1 LEGLNKCKEKNLKT
15 DKKSILKDYDDWKKK
30 VYSETIKKN
39 PERKSEFTT
48 ASFIPIKE
56 LYTPDDITAE
66 YDEKLGYPGQY
77 PFTRG
82 IQPTMFRGKFW
93 TMRQYAGFGSAKE
106 SNQRY
111 KYLLQQGQSGLS
123 VAFDLPTQIGYD
135 SDDPMAFG
143 EVGKVGVAIDTLA
156 DMEILFDKIPLDKVS
171 TSMTINAP
179 ASVLLAMYIA
189 VSEKQGIGKD
199 KISGTIQNDIL
210 KEYIARG
217 TYIYPPKP
225 SMRLITNIFEY
236 CANEMPRWN
245 TISISGYHIREAGS
259 TAAQEIGFTLAN
271 GIAYVDAA
279 LKTGLDVDTFGQRL
293 SFFFNAH
300 NDLLEEVAK
309 YRAARRLWARL
320 MKERFKAKNP
330 KSMMLRFHSQT
341 AGSTLT
347 AQQVDN
353 NIVRVTIQTLA
364 AVLGGTQSLHTNSK
378 DEALALPTEQSVRVA
393 LRTQQIVAEESG
405 VTNTIDPLAGS
416 YFVESMTDRIES
428 EAMDYINKID
438 AMGGMIEAI
447 NSGFVQSE
455 IQKASYRFEMELES
469 NERIVVGVNKYQVQE
484 PEHKDLLK
492 IDMKVQDEQV
502 KFLRQIRSKRN
513 NSDVAD
519 KIQSLKTAAQGDGNL
534 MPFIL
539 ECVKSYA
546 SIGEICNVMREVFGE
561 YKEHVVI

>member
-15 DKKSILKDYDDWKKK
+15 DKKPILTDYDDWKKK

-56 LYTPDDITAE
+56 LYTPDDLTAS
-66 YDEKLGYPGQY
+66 YDEKSGYPGRY

-93 TMRQYAGFGSAKE
+93 TMRQYSGFGSAKE

-111 KYLLQQGQSGLS
+111 KYLLQQGQSGIS

-135 SDDPMAFG
+135 SDDPMAYG

-189 VSEKQGIGKD
+189 VAEKQGIDKD

-279 LKTGLDVDTFGQRL
+279 LKAGLDVDTVGQRL

-300 NDLLEEVAK
+300 NDLFEEVAK

-416 YFVESMTDRIES
+416 YFVESMTDRIEA

-447 NSGFVQSE
+447 NSGFVQNE

-492 IDMKVQDEQV
+492 IDMKVQEEQI

-513 NSDVAD
+513 NSDSAD
-519 KIQSLKTAAQGDGNL
+519 KIQSLKTAAQSDENL
-534 MPFIL
+534 MPYIL